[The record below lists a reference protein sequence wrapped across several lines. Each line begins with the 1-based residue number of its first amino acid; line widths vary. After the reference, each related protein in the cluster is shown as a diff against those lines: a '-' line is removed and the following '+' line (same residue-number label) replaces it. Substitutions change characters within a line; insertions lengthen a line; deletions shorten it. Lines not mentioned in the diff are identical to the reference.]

1 MADVLTIKQLREK
14 VNHLRADRANWEEHW
29 QDIADYILPR
39 KNTIIVHRSPGEKRN
54 LTLLDN
60 SGVMA
65 NELLAGAL
73 HGLLTNPNAQ
83 WFELTT
89 GDIQLDEQDG
99 VREWL
104 QGTTEDIHNL
114 LNNSNFQTEVHEL
127 YVDLAG
133 FGTSV
138 MLIEEDD
145 KQLVRFTTQFI
156 RDYLLDENNLGFVD
170 QIYREWKWDAAKIVA
185 EFGEENVGE
194 KVLKAYRAGKSDKFC
209 VIHAVYPK
217 TMVADSKYRFNYV
230 SQYVL
235 PDEEVSL
242 REKGFE
248 EFPYTTPRWSKA
260 PGETY
265 GRSPGMNALPEVKT
279 LNKMTETTLRAAQKV
294 VDPPLQLPDDGFIM
308 PIVTKPGGLNYYRS
322 GSNDMIRPI
331 LNNAQID
338 FGYQAMN
345 DKRQR
350 IKEAYYVDQ
359 MMLQQGPQ
367 MTATEVLQR
376 TEEKMRLL
384 GPMLGRMQS
393 EFLRPLIDRVFAI
406 MLRRKQVRE
415 IPGALRGTVLDVKY
429 SSMVAKSQRIADGQN
444 ILRTMEAAAPFI
456 NTDPSVLDNIN
467 GDEALKAIAKIYGLP
482 QRILRSQAEVQQIRE
497 DKAQA
502 QQQAIQ
508 AQQQQQQVD
517 NAATLAPIMTPQ
529 QGG

>member
-1 MADVLTIKQLREK
+1 MSDVMTVKQIREK
-14 VNHLRADRANWEEHW
+14 VNHLRGERANWETHW
-29 QDIADYILPR
+29 QDIADFIIPR
-39 KNTIIVHRSPGEKRN
+39 KNTIITQRSPGEKRN
-54 LTLLDN
+54 IFLLDN

-89 GDIQLDEQDG
+89 GDVQLDQQDG
-99 VREWL
+99 AREWL
-104 QGTTEDIHNL
+104 QGVTEDMHNV

-138 MLIEEDD
+138 MLSEEDD
-145 KQLVRFTTQFI
+145 RSVVRFSTQFI

-170 QIYREWKWDAAKIVA
+170 QIYREWKWSADKIVA
-185 EFGEENVGE
+185 EFGEDKVGE
-194 KVLKAYRAGKSDKFC
+194 KVLKAYKAGKNDKFC
-209 VIHAVYPK
+209 IIHAVYPK
-217 TMVADSKYRFNYV
+217 NLVAGSEYKFDYI
-230 SQYVL
+230 SQYIL
-235 PDEEVSL
+235 PDEEVEL
-242 REKGFE
+242 RLGGFK
-248 EFPYTTPRWSKA
+248 EFPYTAPRWSKA

-279 LNKMTETTLRAAQKV
+279 LNKMTETVLKSAQKV

-308 PIVTKPGGLNYYRS
+308 PIVTKPGGINYYRS
-322 GSNDMIRPI
+322 GTQDVIKPI
-331 LNNAQID
+331 MNNAQID
-338 FGYQAMN
+338 FGYQAMQ

-359 MMLQQGPQ
+359 LQLREGPQ

-406 MLRRKQVRE
+406 MQRRGKIRPIPPILSKRLIDVR
-415 IPGALRGTVLDVKY
+415 Y
-429 SSMVAKSQRIADGQN
+429 SSMVAKSQRVADGQN

-456 NTDPSVLDNIN
+456 NTDPTVLDNIN
-467 GDEALKAIAKIYGLP
+467 GDEALKAIARIYGLP
-482 QRILRSQAEVQQIRE
+482 QSILRSNAEVAQIRK
-497 DKAQA
+497 DKAAA
-502 QQQAIQ
+502 QQAALE
-508 AQQQQQQVD
+508 AQQQQMQVD
-517 NAATLAPIMTPQ
+517 NAAKMAPIMMPQ